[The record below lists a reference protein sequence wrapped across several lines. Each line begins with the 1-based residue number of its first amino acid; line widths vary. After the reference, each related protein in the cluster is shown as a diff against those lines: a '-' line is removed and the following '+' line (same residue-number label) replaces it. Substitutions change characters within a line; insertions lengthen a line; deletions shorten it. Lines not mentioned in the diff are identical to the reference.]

1 MELRKLNQIDLPIL
15 FQLIQANKK
24 VLLPW
29 IKWVETINTLDD
41 LSAWYQQIKAPI
53 IYLVMVEQQV
63 VGMTDISQISHEN
76 KRGEVG
82 IWLAKNVQKKGYAK
96 KALLKLED
104 IASKQYGLSELEM
117 MIAPDNQASLRLA
130 TNLNYCEQ
138 DPITSWKDQRI
149 IWRIFNKKI
158 KKR

>member
-1 MELRKLNQIDLPIL
+1 MELRKLNQRNLPDL
-15 FQLIQANKK
+15 FQVIQVNRDELSVWVK
-24 VLLPW
+24 W
-29 IKWVETINTLDD
+29 IKTINTLED
-41 LSAWYQQIKAPI
+41 LIAWYQQLNAPI
-53 IYLVMVEQQV
+53 IYLVMVEKKV
-63 VGMTDISQISHEN
+63 VGMTDISQISHGN

-130 TNLNYCEQ
+130 TSLNYCEQ

>member
-24 VLLPW
+24 GLLPW
-29 IKWVETINTLDD
+29 IKWVESINTLDD

-53 IYLVMVEQQV
+53 IYLVMVEQQI
-63 VGMTDISQISHEN
+63 VGMTDISQISHGN

-130 TNLNYCEQ
+130 TSLNYCEQ
-138 DPITSWKDQRI
+138 DPIISWKDQRI
-149 IWRIFNKKI
+149 IWKIFNKKI

>member
-15 FQLIQANKK
+15 FQVIQANKK
-24 VLLPW
+24 GLLPW

-53 IYLVMVEQQV
+53 IYLVMVEQQI
-63 VGMTDISQISHEN
+63 VGMADISQISHEN

-130 TNLNYCEQ
+130 MSLNYCEQ

>member
-15 FQLIQANKK
+15 FQVIQANKK

-29 IKWVETINTLDD
+29 IKWVESINTLDD
-41 LSAWYQQIKAPI
+41 LSAWYQQIKTPI
-53 IYLVMVEQQV
+53 IYLVMVEKKV
-63 VGMTDISQISHEN
+63 VGMTDISQISHGN

-130 TNLNYCEQ
+130 TSLNYCEQ
-138 DPITSWKDQRI
+138 APITSWKDQRI